1 MSVSASYL
9 FFIIRIYIN
18 VISGILE
25 EKERKKKEGEWDH
38 RMISLNACRMYIKF
52 DAVVLA
58 ARPWDRAFRG
68 RTRQWTKCAINVNG
82 ERNSSDLLADPKRSD
97 TSLLSA
103 SAAAGCRVACIR
115 ARTPWRTRNS
125 SVESGTHTCLERKL
139 CSTSSDSPSYGRDRR
154 SVISVDYTIYN
165 DKKVNC

>member
-1 MSVSASYL
+1 MQ
-9 FFIIRIYIN
+9 N
-18 VISGILE
+18 VYPSS
-25 EKERKKKEGEWDH
+25 
-38 RMISLNACRMYIKF
+38 MQSFSLH
-52 DAVVLA
+52 V
-58 ARPWDRAFRG
+58 PWDRAFRG

-125 SVESGTHTCLERKL
+125 SAESGTHTCLERKL

-165 DKKVNC
+165 RQKNKLLVALWYKIQNVYFEMDIKKNFGNVCW